1 MDFVTTLF
9 EALKQIVS
17 SVGALIGD
25 VFKSVVDLIYTE
37 GADGTGG
44 SLTIVGVL
52 LLITMAVGLFFF
64 VFRWVRSLIRI
75 RG

>member
-1 MDFVTTLF
+1 MDFITTLF
-9 EALKQIVS
+9 EALQEIVS
-17 SVGALIGD
+17 SVGSLIGD
-25 VFKSVVDLIYTE
+25 VFKSVVDLIYTPGTE
-37 GADGTGG
+37 GASG

-64 VFRWVRSLIRI
+64 VFRWVRSLIKI